1 MPTNASYVR
10 KSGSHHLVSNAKLGG
25 LLAALTLVLVQATAT
40 AASAGPTGGAQLDK
54 LVLRASQLGPGYK
67 LLHRPDGDGAK
78 GFVTLDMCDYRFSSE
93 VVRTDR
99 LQVNYDGAGAV
110 IKYSNEVV
118 TYAPGGTRLALKELN
133 QAVNRCPSGP
143 IPSTVRGVPPLT
155 YRITR
160 LSTAGLL
167 PGAVALR
174 VTVSGVLKGK
184 RLSETDTAIY
194 QVHGN
199 VLSGLY
205 AYGGSVKER
214 ERAALRAAKQSRAN
228 LIG

>member
-1 MPTNASYVR
+1 MTGVTFHR
-10 KSGSHHLVSNAKLGG
+10 LFGVV
-25 LLAALTLVLVQATAT
+25 LATLAVTAT
-40 AASAGPTGGAQLDK
+40 AASAGLTGGAQLDK

-78 GFVTLDMCDYRFSSE
+78 GFVSLDMCGYRFTSE
-93 VVRTDR
+93 AVRTDR
-99 LQVNYDGAGAV
+99 LQVNYVRVGAV
-110 IKYSNEVV
+110 VKYSNEVV
-118 TYAPGGTRLALKELN
+118 SYAPGGTRLALRELN

-143 IPSTVRGVPPLT
+143 VSSTVRGVPPLT

-174 VTVSGVLKGK
+174 VNVSGVYKGK
-184 RLSETDTAIY
+184 RFSETDTAIY

-214 ERAALRAAKQSRAN
+214 ERAALRAAKQSRTN

>member
-1 MPTNASYVR
+1 MGRRAADVDQR
-10 KSGSHHLVSNAKLGG
+10 KERLTGVTFHRLFGVV
-25 LLAALTLVLVQATAT
+25 LATLAVTAT
-40 AASAGPTGGAQLDK
+40 AASAGLTSGAELDK

-67 LLHRPDGDGAK
+67 LLHRPDGRGAN
-78 GFVTLDMCDYRFSSE
+78 GFVTLDMCGYRFTSE
-93 VVRTDR
+93 GRRTAR
-99 LQVNYDGAGAV
+99 LQVNYDRAGAV
-110 IKYSNEVV
+110 IKYSNEIVS
-118 TYAPGGTRLALKELN
+118 YAPGGTRLALKELN
-133 QAVNRCPSGP
+133 QSVNRCPDGP
-143 IPSTVRGVPPLT
+143 VPSTVQGVPPLT

-174 VTVSGVLKGK
+174 INVSGVYKGK
-184 RLSETDTAIY
+184 RFSETDAVIY
-194 QVHGN
+194 QVHRN

>member
-1 MPTNASYVR
+1 MRRRAADVDQR
-10 KSGSHHLVSNAKLGG
+10 KERLTGVTFHRLFGVVLATLAVS
-25 LLAALTLVLVQATAT
+25 AT
-40 AASAGPTGGAQLDK
+40 AASAAPTGGGQLDT

-78 GFVTLDMCDYRFSSE
+78 GFVTLDMCGYRFTSE
-93 VVRTDR
+93 AARTDR
-99 LQVNYDGAGAV
+99 LQVNYDRAGAV

-118 TYAPGGTRLALKELN
+118 SYAPGGTRLALRELN
-133 QAVNRCPSGP
+133 RAVNRCPSGP
-143 IPSTVRGVPPLT
+143 VSSTVRGVSPLT

-174 VTVSGVLKGK
+174 IHVSGVYRGK
-184 RLSETDTAIY
+184 RFSETDAVIY

-205 AYGGSVKER
+205 AYGGSVRER

>member
-1 MPTNASYVR
+1 MAGVTPYRLFGIV
-10 KSGSHHLVSNAKLGG
+10 
-25 LLAALTLVLVQATAT
+25 LAVLAVTAT
-40 AASAGPTGGAQLDK
+40 AASASRTGAGELDK

-67 LLHRPDGDGAK
+67 LLHRSDGRGANA
-78 GFVTLDMCDYRFSSE
+78 FVTLDLCGYRFTSE
-93 VVRTDR
+93 ARRIGR
-99 LQVNYDGAGAV
+99 LQVNYDGAGTV

-118 TYAPGGTRLALKELN
+118 SYVPGGTRLALRELN

-143 IPSTVRGVPPLT
+143 VPSTVQGVPPLT

-160 LSTAGLL
+160 LSAAGLL

-174 VTVSGVLKGK
+174 INVSGVYKGK
-184 RLSETDTAIY
+184 RFSETDAAIY

-205 AYGGSVKER
+205 AYGGSVKQR

-228 LIG
+228 LIR

>member
-1 MPTNASYVR
+1 MGPRVADVDQRNERVTGVTFHR
-10 KSGSHHLVSNAKLGG
+10 VFGVV
-25 LLAALTLVLVQATAT
+25 LATLAVTAT
-40 AASAGPTGGAQLDK
+40 AASAGLTGGAQLDK

-78 GFVTLDMCDYRFSSE
+78 GFVTLDMCGYRFTSE
-93 VVRTDR
+93 AVRTDR
-99 LQVNYDGAGAV
+99 LQVNYDRAGAV

-118 TYAPGGTRLALKELN
+118 SYAPGGTRLALRELN
-133 QAVNRCPSGP
+133 RAVNRCPSGP
-143 IPSTVRGVPPLT
+143 VESTVRGVPPLT

-160 LSTAGLL
+160 LSTTGLL

-174 VTVSGVLKGK
+174 VNFSGVYRGK
-184 RLSETDTAIY
+184 RFSETDAVIY